1 MKLGAMIFATDQT
14 IAIPRLAV
22 ELEQRGFESLWVPE
36 KTHLPAS
43 RKTPW
48 PGGELP
54 EWYKRTSDP
63 FLVLAAAASVTRR
76 LRLGTGVAMVPIRDA
91 VITAKEVATLDTLSG
106 GRFEFGV
113 GYGWNAEEFATHG
126 VDIADAPAILA
137 EKIQLMEAL
146 WQNEIGSFRGRF
158 VSVEPSWSWPKPVQ
172 QPRPPIHLGARASG
186 RAFADI
192 AACADGWM
200 PIEGYG
206 QVLPHVHRLQAAFVA
221 AGREPST
228 AVVSVFG
235 STGERAML
243 DRYRAAG
250 IHRVILA
257 LPPVD
262 ETRVLH
268 TLDTHV
274 SSLGDYLAS

>member
-22 ELEQRGFESLWVPE
+22 ALEERGFESLWIPE

-54 EWYKRTSDP
+54 EWYKRTADP

-91 VITAKEVATLDTLSG
+91 VILAKEVATLDLLCN

-126 VDIADAPAILA
+126 VDIAQAGAILD
-137 EKIQLMEAL
+137 EKIQLMNAL
-146 WQNEIGSFRGRF
+146 WQNEISSFRGDF
-158 VSVEPSWSWPKPVQ
+158 VSVEPSWSWPKPIQ
-172 QPRPPIHLGARASG
+172 QPRPPIHLGARASAH
-186 RAFADI
+186 AFADI
-192 AACADGWM
+192 ASYGDGWL

-206 QVLPHVHRLQAAFVA
+206 EILPHLERLRTAFAA
-221 AGREPST
+221 AGREPGA
-228 AVVSVFG
+228 AVVSVYS
-235 STGERAML
+235 STGDPRLLE
-243 DRYRAAG
+243 RYRAAE
-250 IHRVILA
+250 IDRVILG
-257 LPPVD
+257 LPPV
-262 ETRVLH
+262 EEAQVLH
-268 TLDTHV
+268 ALDAQAK
-274 SSLGDYLAS
+274 SLGDYLTT